1 MFYSILHH
9 IHGVPDHSYVVG
21 TVKEQWKLGGRADG
35 SS

>member
-9 IHGVPDHSYVVG
+9 IHGVPDHSYFVG